1 MLSVASE
8 RIPGRTPG
16 CKSHVNLCPTAEG
29 CTVFLNKSR
38 NSGEDWAA
46 FSETRSQVALE
57 QQELLDL
64 LDSPAADE
72 ARIDE
77 LIDILG
83 NSKQPFT
90 EASIGGGPWQVV
102 YTKGPLLW
110 QQLTSPGAG
119 GKRVRQGGS
128 QEFIPEGRRLVNFG
142 SLLGGLA
149 SVSANG
155 TYELQEDGEAS
166 PNLPKTIMAKVAG
179 GSAKIGDL
187 QIPLPIKGTGTVDLL
202 YIDNSIRIFQNS
214 QGSRVVQRKA
224 SM

>member
-1 MLSVASE
+1 MSNAKPARSQGRTQLWRQRRPRYELQVAPSSLTKAGILE
-8 RIPGRTPG
+8 RIGQLFQRPG
-16 CKSHVNLCPTAEG
+16 L
-29 CTVFLNKSR
+29 
-38 NSGEDWAA
+38 
-46 FSETRSQVALE
+46 SQVALE